1 MSERTFFFCA
11 LNQKQRTSKR
21 SAMCA
26 TSALSARSFDE
37 AMRRRELRPS
47 FVDGGVAA
55 IGVVNAG
62 NVPMSLLGEAGVK
75 ESSAAAAPLSKC
87 FAMSPTEWRLRLD
100 ARRKRASGDVGD
112 VAVFGDVARAAAAA
126 AVGAV
131 SRTNGSVVSGTTGE
145 AMVARAGDAW
155 GRQGAK
161 CV

>member
-55 IGVVNAG
+55 IGVVNA
-62 NVPMSLLGEAGVK
+62 LLGEAGVK

-100 ARRKRASGDVGD
+100 ARGKCASGDVGD

>member
-1 MSERTFFFCA
+1 MSERTFFSSVQ

-37 AMRRRELRPS
+37 AVRRRELRPS

-75 ESSAAAAPLSKC
+75 ESSAAAAPLSI
-87 FAMSPTEWRLRLD
+87 SSRLITVRP
-100 ARRKRASGDVGD
+100 
-112 VAVFGDVARAAAAA
+112 A
-126 AVGAV
+126 AVAGAIASISV
-131 SRTNGSVVSGTTGE
+131 SVDRITL
-145 AMVARAGDAW
+145 
-155 GRQGAK
+155 
-161 CV
+161 